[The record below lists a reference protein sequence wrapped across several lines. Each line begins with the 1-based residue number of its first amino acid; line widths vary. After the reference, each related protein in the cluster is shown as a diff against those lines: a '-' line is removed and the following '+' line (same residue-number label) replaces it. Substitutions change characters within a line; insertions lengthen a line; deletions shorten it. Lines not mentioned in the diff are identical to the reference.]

1 MENTSNDEKGA
12 TGEPLD
18 ENSKQTVNPESPSPE
33 SSAPAPDQDSAKLR
47 DELAESKDK
56 YLRLYSEFENFRRR
70 TAKERIDLIQTS
82 TSQLIKDLLPVL
94 DDFERVE
101 KAFGDQPGRDGE
113 GFRLS
118 LNKFRK
124 TLEAQGLKP
133 MDALGKEFDADMHE
147 AITQI
152 PDPERVGKILD
163 VVEKGYLLHDKVIRY
178 AKVVVGC

>member
-1 MENTSNDEKGA
+1 MENTSHDEKGA

-18 ENSKQTVNPESPSPE
+18 ENSDKAANPETPTPE
-33 SSAPAPDQDSAKLR
+33 SSSPAPDQDLAKCR

-56 YLRLYSEFENFRRR
+56 YIRLYSEFENFRRR
-70 TAKERIDLIQTS
+70 TAKERIDLIQTA
-82 TSQLIKDLLPVL
+82 TSQLIKELLPVL

-133 MDALGKEFDADMHE
+133 MEALDKQFDADMHE

-152 PDPERVGKILD
+152 PNPEKVGKVLD